1 MGYPNYKPPRLPP
14 NATRQAEKLQGL
26 VDDRGSTGDT
36 TREDLR
42 AVTRGELAGQGAVE
56 LQAVLLSAAPTAAD
70 YNKLVEDMRAVA
82 ALLNKLGADY
92 RWTA

>member
-26 VDDRGSTGDT
+26 VDDRGSTGDAN
-36 TREDLR
+36 REDQR
-42 AVTRGELAGQGAVE
+42 AVIRQDLTGQGTVE
-56 LQAVLLSAAPTAAD
+56 LKAVYVSAAPTAAE
-70 YNKLVEDMRAVA
+70 YNALVDDVRAVA